1 MDASRSAEQLLEDL
15 QERAKELNC
24 LYRVDEILSG
34 DPVNEDDVFDELIL
48 AIPPGWKYPD
58 ICQVRIMLGRR
69 VYQPAAY
76 EESPWSMQA
85 GIHMHGERVGEITVS
100 YTAERPRVQDGP
112 FLREEQRLIN
122 AIAERIGLYLV
133 QRQLRMDRESWES
146 VVHGLSNRDGQAWK
160 VLVDFLLR
168 TDQELLKRITRKM
181 INHLFWSGVTAAGEL
196 LHDSSPEAREREAGT
211 GDDNRPQQRQTVRT
225 TPMLIERTFELAA
238 AHLSEADIVSNIQA
252 WINEDNC
259 IFLIQLLENQAA
271 TLNEISDG
279 VLRYENA
286 SFDEGVLSR
295 ALQTSL
301 KVGLLRRVFLDQLD
315 FINVAKQHVE
325 IRDFY
330 GLMPR
335 IVYPAQSQG
344 KLGGK
349 AAGLFLAAKIL
360 QEATEYADVFAN
372 LKVPQT
378 WYVASDGILD
388 FIQAN
393 SLNEVYDRKY
403 MDIERVR
410 RDYPYIIQLFKNSSF
425 TQEISQ
431 GLSAILDQVDDRPL
445 IVRSSSM
452 LEDRAGASFSGKYK
466 SLFLANQGTKRQRL
480 EALQDAIAE
489 IWASVFG
496 PDPIEYRAERG
507 LLDFREEMGIL
518 IQEVVG
524 TRVGPYFVPAFSGV
538 AFSNNEFRWSPRI
551 KREDGLVRM
560 VPGLGTRAVDRLSDD
575 YPILFSPG
583 QPNLRVNVTVDEFV
597 RYSPKNV
604 DVINL
609 ESNAF
614 ETVDAEA
621 LFRGYGASYPAARRM
636 VSIADGDRLREP
648 MGLEPNWAN
657 DRFVITFEGLLSGTP
672 VVTQLKTILRLL
684 HDRLGG
690 PVDVEFASDGTDLYI
705 LQCRGQSGSE
715 EHAPAAIPRDLPR
728 NKILFSA
735 NRYVSN
741 GRVPDIS
748 HVVYVDPEGY
758 AQLTTRNQLIDV
770 ARAVGK
776 LNALLPKRRFIL
788 IGPGR
793 WGSRGDIKLGV
804 HVTYSDI
811 SNTAMLLEVAR
822 KKGNYVPELSFG
834 THFFQDLVESDIRY
848 LPLYP
853 DEPNIIFQ
861 EPFFTR
867 STNVLGDILPEYAH
881 LVGTLKVIDVS
892 RECAGGVLRVL
903 MNADLDEAVGVLCQ
917 PETPGPGAPA
927 GRARPLEPAAEDHW
941 LWRMRMAEAIAA
953 HLDPARFGVR
963 GLYVFGSTKN
973 ASAGPGSDIDMLV
986 HFAGDAAQRADLAT
1000 WLAGWSHALAEMN
1013 FLRTGYRSD
1022 GLLDVQF
1029 VTDREI
1035 EQRTSYASKIGAV
1048 TDAAKPLTLGTELG
1062 RAAKAAPPPPPA
1074 ASE

>member
-1 MDASRSAEQLLEDL
+1 MLDAGRSAEQLLEDL

-34 DPVNEDDVFDELIL
+34 EHVDEDDVFADLIA

-58 ICQVRIMLGRR
+58 ICQVGIKLGRR
-69 VYQPAAY
+69 TYQPPDFAQT
-76 EESPWSMQA
+76 PWSMHA
-85 GIHMHGERVGEITVS
+85 PINVHGESVGEITVS
-100 YTAERPRVQDGP
+100 YREERPRVFDGP
-112 FLREEQRLIN
+112 FLREERRLIS
-122 AIAERIGLYLV
+122 AIAERLGLYLV
-133 QRQLRMDRESWES
+133 QRQLRQDRESWES
-146 VVHGLSNRDGQAWK
+146 VVHGLSTRDSQSWK
-160 VLVDFLLR
+160 VLVEFLLR

-181 INHLFWSGVTAAGEL
+181 INHLFWSGVSEAGSL
-196 LHDSSPEAREREAGT
+196 LHETTPDTAEREARA
-211 GDDNRPQQRQTVRT
+211 GDENRPQQRHALRT
-225 TPMLIERTFELAA
+225 PPRLIERTFELAGE
-238 AHLSEADIVSNIQA
+238 HLSEAEIVSNIQT

-259 IFLIQLLENQAA
+259 IFLIQALENQA
-271 TLNEISDG
+271 TPLNEIADG
-279 VLRYENA
+279 IQRYENA
-286 SFDEGVLSR
+286 SFDESMLSR

-301 KVGLLRRVFLDQLD
+301 KVGLLRRIFLDQLD

-325 IRDFY
+325 VRDFY
-330 GLMPR
+330 DLIRR
-335 IVYPAQSQG
+335 IVYPARSQG

-360 QEATEYADVFAN
+360 KGATGYADLFAN
-372 LKVPQT
+372 LKIPQT
-378 WYVASDGILD
+378 WYLASDGILD
-388 FIQAN
+388 FIQSN
-393 SLNEVYDRKY
+393 NLNEVYDRKY
-403 MDIERVR
+403 MEVERVR
-410 RDYPYIIQLFKNSSF
+410 RDYPYIIQVFKNSTF
-425 TQEISQ
+425 PHEISQ

-452 LEDRAGASFSGKYK
+452 LEDRVGASFSGKYK
-466 SLFLANQGTKRQRL
+466 SLFLANQGSKKARL
-480 EALQDAIAE
+480 DALQDAVSE

-496 PDPIEYRAERG
+496 PDPIEYRAARG

-524 TRVGPYFVPAFSGV
+524 TRVGKYFLPAFSGV

-560 VPGLGTRAVDRLSDD
+560 VPGLGTRAVDRVSDD

-583 QPNLRVNVTVDEFV
+583 QPNLRVNVTVDEFT
-597 RYSPKNV
+597 RYSPKKA

-614 ETVDAEA
+614 ETIDAEV
-621 LFRGYGASYPAARRM
+621 LLREYGDDYPMARRM
-636 VSIADGDRLREP
+636 VSLTDGDRLREP
-648 MGLEPNWAN
+648 MGLEPDWARAN
-657 DRFVITFEGLLSGTP
+657 FVITFEGLLSGTP
-672 VVTQLKTILRLL
+672 FVTQMRTVLRLL
-684 HDRLGG
+684 HDRIGT
-690 PVDVEFASDGTDLYI
+690 PVDVEFACDGTDLYI
-705 LQCRGQSGSE
+705 LQCRGQSGGE
-715 EHAPAAIPRDLPR
+715 QHAPAAIPRDIPR

-735 NRYVSN
+735 NRYISN

-748 HVVYVDPEGY
+748 HIVYVDPEAY
-758 AQLTTRNQLIDV
+758 ALLPTRKALTDV
-770 ARAVGK
+770 ARAVGA
-776 LNALLPKRRFIL
+776 LNTLLPKRKFVL

-811 SNTAMLLEVAR
+811 NNTAMLMEVAR

-853 DEPNIIFQ
+853 DEPDIIFQ

-867 STNVLGDILPEYAH
+867 SANILADLLPEYAH
-881 LVGTLKVIDVS
+881 LADTLKVIDVS

-903 MNADLDEAVGVLCQ
+903 MNADLDEAVGILCQ
-917 PETPGPGAPA
+917 PAVQPTGSSGS
-927 GRARPLEPAAEDHW
+927 RARTTEPPADDHW
-941 LWRMRMAEAIAA
+941 IWRMRMAEAVAA
-953 HLDPARFGVR
+953 HLDPGRYGVK

-973 ASAGPGSDIDMLV
+973 ASAGPGSDVDLLI
-986 HFAGDAAQRADLAT
+986 HFGGDDRQRSELAT
-1000 WLAGWSHALAEMN
+1000 WLAGWSQALAEMN

-1029 VTDREI
+1029 VTDRDI

-1048 TDAAKPLTLGTELG
+1048 TDAAKPLALGTELG
-1062 RAAKAAPPPPPA
+1062 GRRAPGRPA
-1074 ASE
+1074 RSSE